1 MQPRQM
7 RDTFN
12 PVFPRDTYS
21 INVSFLDELFVAA
34 EPRCNHMIFWITHI
48 LAFGFLLLEIFLLA
62 VRRCRADLLMIIG
75 MVLRIWSIVHLGK
88 FFTVNVAIQEGQRV
102 IQDGP
107 YRFVRHPPYSGSILA
122 RLRGFAAEKIIFVT

>member
-34 EPRCNHMIFWITHI
+34 EPRCNHMIFWITDDNRNGAAD
-48 LAFGFLLLEIFLLA
+48 LVDRTPWEIFHSE
-62 VRRCRADLLMIIG
+62 RR
-75 MVLRIWSIVHLGK
+75 
-88 FFTVNVAIQEGQRV
+88 
-102 IQDGP
+102 
-107 YRFVRHPPYSGSILA
+107 YSGRATGDSGWPLPFRPASILF
-122 RLRGFAAEKIIFVT
+122 RVDISPTSRIRGGKNYFRDVSR

>member
-1 MQPRQM
+1 
-7 RDTFN
+7 
-12 PVFPRDTYS
+12 
-21 INVSFLDELFVAA
+21 
-34 EPRCNHMIFWITHI
+34 MIFWITHI

-62 VRRCRADLLMIIG
+62 VRRCRDPRQPSDRGTLRIVWILIGSGCLVGFLLAPKVSFLNWPDSLAIVLLADLLLIVG

-107 YRFVRHPPYSGSILA
+107 YRLSGIHPIPGRY
-122 RLRGFAAEKIIFVT
+122 